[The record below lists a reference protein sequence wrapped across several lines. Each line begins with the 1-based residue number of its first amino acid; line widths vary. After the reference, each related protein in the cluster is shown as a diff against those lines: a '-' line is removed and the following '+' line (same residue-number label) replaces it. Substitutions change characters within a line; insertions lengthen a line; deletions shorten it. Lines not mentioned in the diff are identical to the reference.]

1 MRDAES
7 QYWDKVCQRLKTD
20 ANGNIIDNVRKRCEI
35 VRRILA
41 HRPFD
46 ARVLEIGV
54 GHALTAHVVN
64 STLLGNLYYV
74 GTDVSPEF
82 CKAVQQKFRLSVVN
96 TDIMALPTADGG
108 FHMVWAFDTLE
119 HVRPED
125 RAAGYAEIA
134 RVLAPDGIVM
144 LNLPLNESGHA
155 EEFDWG
161 ITDQDVA
168 ELAKAIGG
176 RVGKWEV
183 YDIPEIERSY
193 AWVEITRWT

>member
-1 MRDAES
+1 MREEES
-7 QYWDKVCQRLKTD
+7 RYWDSVATKLKTD
-20 ANGNIIDNVRKRCEI
+20 AKGNIIDNVLKRCEI

-46 ARVLEIGV
+46 ARVLEIGA

-82 CKAVQQKFRLSVVN
+82 CRVVEEKFRLTVLN
-96 TDIMALPTADGG
+96 TDILALPYPEDEKG
-108 FHMVWAFDTLE
+108 FNMVWAFDTLE

-125 RAAGYAEIA
+125 RPGGYAEIA
-134 RVLAPDGIVM
+134 RVLAPHAVVM
-144 LNLPLNESGHA
+144 LNLPLDESAHPD
-155 EEFDWG
+155 EFDWG

-168 ELAKAIGG
+168 DLAKVIGG
-176 RVGKWEV
+176 RVVKWEAYTV
-183 YDIPEIERSY
+183 PEIQRSY
-193 AWVEITRWT
+193 AWVEIVR